1 MQNQQAM
8 ERIHGM
14 SKKHN
19 WEKLSYELREA
30 LVREIKE
37 GAEKQEAIDE
47 LVLIVHYLETKL
59 GIYKDGYESV

>member
-1 MQNQQAM
+1 
-8 ERIHGM
+8 M

-30 LVREIKE
+30 LIREIKE

-47 LVLIVHYLETKL
+47 LVLIVHYLEMKL